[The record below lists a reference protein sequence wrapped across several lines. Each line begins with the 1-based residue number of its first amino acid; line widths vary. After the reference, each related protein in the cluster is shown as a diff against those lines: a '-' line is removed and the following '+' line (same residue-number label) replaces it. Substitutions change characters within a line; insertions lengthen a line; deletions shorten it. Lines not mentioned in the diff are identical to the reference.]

1 MEDFENKILK
11 KEKELEQIVNKEKT
25 LIIVK
30 GKMLSGKT
38 TLVLS
43 FIYKPKTELFSPQ
56 FLPLFRYNRRYA
68 LRIFWLPQVFKRGE

>member
-30 GKMLSGKT
+30 GKMLSG
-38 TLVLS
+38 
-43 FIYKPKTELFSPQ
+43 YY
-56 FLPLFRYNRRYA
+56 FLILT
-68 LRIFWLPQVFKRGE
+68 